1 MSVGIIARRR
11 SRARG
16 MPLLA
21 LLPFVLLLA
30 VSTASAA
37 YDDGDGT
44 SQCESHVYPLDGSTL
59 KPVRTQKKKKK
70 VLLSL
75 VKTRQRRNLS
85 SQWALPIEAPPRRAP
100 RTLFQA
106 HLSLAR

>member
-1 MSVGIIARRR
+1 
-11 SRARG
+11 

-75 VKTRQRRNLS
+75 VKTRRRNLS